1 MRRGR
6 AAMTSSCGAS
16 ASSGN
21 STTLATFASPPVLLV
36 CITFAS
42 PRAAITQT
50 ASTIMAIA
58 SQAAGIRMKST

>member
-1 MRRGR
+1 MTTSRGARASRGR
-6 AAMTSSCGAS
+6 
-16 ASSGN
+16 
-21 STTLATFASPPVLLV
+21 STPTLAASASPPVLPV
-36 CITFAS
+36 IAMSAS

>member
-1 MRRGR
+1 
-6 AAMTSSCGAS
+6 MTSSCGAR
-16 ASSGN
+16 ASSGS

-36 CITFAS
+36 CVTSAS
-42 PRAAITQT
+42 PLAAIMQT